1 MRKTKKNIKKLL
13 ILKCIKD
20 MEKKKPSALWLSI
33 CEGMDREREML
44 RKKIA
49 LRQNLKALKALG
61 CEEDEV
67 EFKQ

>member
-1 MRKTKKNIKKLL
+1 
-13 ILKCIKD
+13 
-20 MEKKKPSALWLSI
+20 MEKKKPLALWLSV
-33 CEGMDREREML
+33 CDDMDREREML

-61 CEEDEV
+61 WEEDEV